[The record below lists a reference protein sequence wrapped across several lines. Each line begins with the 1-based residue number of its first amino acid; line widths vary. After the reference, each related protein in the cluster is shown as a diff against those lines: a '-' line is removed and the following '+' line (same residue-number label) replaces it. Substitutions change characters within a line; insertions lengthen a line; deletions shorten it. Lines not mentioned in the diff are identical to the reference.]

1 MPLSRSFVAN
11 LLFAALGVVA
21 VATAI
26 GLVALWPRDA
36 AIESPP
42 GLSRPQTHAAEVVA
56 LAATPCRTPQ
66 ARDCR
71 RVTVLL
77 HGGPEEG
84 EEAEFTIGDQGDA
97 DVTLSIGD
105 RVRVHRNELPEGAVL
120 GGVEVDRYGLA
131 DFERRLPLGLLFVAF
146 ALLVAA
152 TGRWRG
158 LRALVG
164 LLASLGVVVVFVV
177 PAILHGES
185 PLAVALV
192 GAFAVMLI
200 TIPLAHGLGIK
211 SVAAMLGTS
220 ASLVL
225 VVLLARAATEFANL
239 TGLSSEE
246 AVFLRAATGDLSVR
260 GLFLAGMV
268 IGALG
273 VLDDTT
279 VTQSSTVMALRRAN
293 PALRFPELVRAALS
307 VGHDHIAATVNTL
320 VLAYAGASLPVLLI
334 FSLGDTSF
342 SDAVN
347 AEAVAEEIV
356 AMLVGSIGLIA
367 AVPVTT
373 VLAALLATRL
383 DPAVVADEHAHVH

>member
-1 MPLSRSFVAN
+1 MSRSFVVNA
-11 LLFAALGVVA
+11 LFAALGVVA
-21 VATAI
+21 VATLI
-26 GLVALWPRDA
+26 GLVVLWPREGKVEA
-36 AIESPP
+36 PER
-42 GLSRPQTHAAEVVA
+42 LSRPETHAAEVVA
-56 LAATPCRTPQ
+56 VAATPCRTPQ
-66 ARDCR
+66 ARNCR

-77 HGGPEEG
+77 HGGPEKG
-84 EEAEFTIGDQGDA
+84 ETAEFTVGDQGDA
-97 DVTLSIGD
+97 GVSLSVGD
-105 RVRVHRNELPEGAVL
+105 RVRVHRSELPEDAVI
-120 GGVEVDRYGLA
+120 GGVQVDRYGLA
-131 DFERRLPLGLLFVAF
+131 DFERRLPLAGLFVAF

-158 LRALVG
+158 VRALVG
-164 LLASLGVVVVFVV
+164 LLGSLVVVVVFVV
-177 PAILHGES
+177 PAILDGNS
-185 PLAVALV
+185 PLGVALV

-211 SVAAMLGTS
+211 SVAAMLGT
-220 ASLVL
+220 ASSLIL
-225 VVLLARAATEFANL
+225 VVVLARAATGFAHL

-246 AVFLRAATGDLSVR
+246 AVFLRAATGDLSIQ

-293 PALRFPELVRAALS
+293 PALRFRELFRAGLT

-347 AEAVAEEIV
+347 NEAVAEEIV

-373 VLAALLATRL
+373 ALAALLATRL
-383 DPAVVADEHAHVH
+383 DPAAVGAEHPHHH